1 MKFTVNREKL
11 AKALQKVGSIIGS
24 RSMLPVLSN
33 ILIECRDNT
42 LKLDSTDLEMR
53 ISTEIECVCE
63 SEGCTTIP
71 AKKLAAL
78 VSRFSADEIS
88 FDIDELNHVK
98 IECGTG
104 RFTLLGLPGE
114 EFPGAVDIKVVKTVK
129 VEESVFKAMLNSITY
144 AVSPDDS
151 RKVLTGILLATGGN
165 MLTMVATDGK
175 RLALNERTVESVS
188 GDDGECI
195 VPLKAANEV
204 RRTLEGGDFVEIQIG
219 EKQCRFI
226 GQNYTLTT
234 KLIDGNYP
242 NFRQVIPTEFKR
254 VVEVPAEPLL
264 QKIEM
269 VSQVLSD
276 TSSHVVLSFANNNLA
291 ISGSSSEIGEGSD
304 SMSIEYDMEPIDV
317 SFNPGFLADPL
328 KVVGIP
334 TVTVK
339 MNDPFNQVAI
349 EGANG
354 FIYVIMPIRKK

>member
-11 AKALQKVGSIIGS
+11 SKALQKVSSIIGS

-42 LKLDSTDLEMR
+42 LRLDSTDLEMR
-53 ISTEIECVCE
+53 ISTSIECVAE
-63 SEGCTTIP
+63 SEGATTIP

-78 VSRFSADEIS
+78 VSRFSADEVS
-88 FDIDELNHVK
+88 FEIDENNHIK
-98 IECGTG
+98 MECGTG
-104 RFTLLGLPGE
+104 RFTLLGLSAD
-114 EFPGAVDIKVVKTVK
+114 EFPGAIDIEVKKTVK
-129 VEESVFKAMLNSITY
+129 VEEGTFKTMLNSITY

-151 RKVLTGILLATGGN
+151 RKVLTGILMSTQGN
-165 MLTMVATDGK
+165 ILTMVATDGK
-175 RLALNERTVESVS
+175 RLALNERTVEAVE

-195 VPLKAANEV
+195 IPLKAANEA
-204 RRTLEGGDFVEIQIG
+204 RRMIEGGDFVEIQIG
-219 EKQCRFI
+219 EKMCRFI
-226 GQNYTLTT
+226 GKNYTLTT

-269 VSQVLSD
+269 VSQVLSE
-276 TSSHVVLSFANNNLA
+276 SSSYVVLSFADNNLT
-291 ISGSSSEIGEGSD
+291 IKGSSSEVGEGSD
-304 SMSIEYDMEPIDV
+304 SMSIEYEFEPIEV

-334 TVTVK
+334 SVTVK

-349 EGANG
+349 EGSNG

>member
-1 MKFTVNREKL
+1 E
-11 AKALQKVGSIIGS
+11 
-24 RSMLPVLSN
+24 
-33 ILIECRDNT
+33 
-42 LKLDSTDLEMR
+42 
-53 ISTEIECVCE
+53 E
-63 SEGCTTIP
+63 SGATTIP
-71 AKKLAAL
+71 AKKFAAL
-78 VSRFSADEIS
+78 VSRFSADEVS
-88 FDIDELNHVK
+88 LDIDENNHIK

-104 RFTLLGLPGE
+104 RFTLLGLPAD
-114 EFPGAVDIKVVKTVK
+114 EFPGAVDISVKKTIR
-129 VEESVFKAMLNSITY
+129 VEETVFKAMLNSITY

-151 RKVLTGILLATGGN
+151 RKVLTGILLATQGN

-175 RLALNERTVESVS
+175 RLALNERTVEAID

-195 VPLKAANEV
+195 VPLKAANEA
-204 RRTLEGGDFVEIQIG
+204 RRMIDGGDFVEIQIG

-226 GQNYTLTT
+226 GQNYTLTS

-254 VVEVPAEPLL
+254 VVEVPTEPLL

-269 VSQVLSD
+269 VSQVLSE
-276 TSSHVVLSFANNNLA
+276 SSSYVVLSFADNNLT
-291 ISGSSSEIGEGSD
+291 IKGSSSEIGEGSD
-304 SMSIEYDMEPIDV
+304 SVSIEYALDPIDV

-334 TVTVK
+334 AVTLK

>member
-1 MKFTVNREKL
+1 MKFTVKREKL

-42 LKLDSTDLEMR
+42 LRLDSTDLEMR
-53 ISTEIECVCE
+53 ISTSIECE
-63 SEGCTTIP
+63 SESNGITTVP

-78 VSRFSADEIS
+78 VSRFTSEDVL
-88 FDIDELNHVK
+88 FDIDENNHIR

-114 EFPGAVDIKVVKTVK
+114 EFPGAVEINVQKTIK

-151 RKVLTGILLATGGN
+151 RKVLTGILMSTQGN

-175 RLALNERTVESVS
+175 RLALNERTVESIN
-188 GDDGECI
+188 GEDGECI
-195 VPLKAANEV
+195 VPLKAANEA
-204 RRTLEGGDFVEIQIG
+204 RRTIDGGDFVEIQIG

-226 GQNYTLTT
+226 GQNYTLTS

-242 NFRQVIPTEFKR
+242 NFRQVIPSEFKR
-254 VVEVPAEPLL
+254 VVEVPTEPLL

-276 TSSHVVLSFANNNLA
+276 SSSYVVLSFADNTLT
-291 ISGSSSEIGEGSD
+291 IKGSSSEVGEGSD
-304 SMSIEYDMEPIDV
+304 SMAVEFAFEPIDV
-317 SFNPGFLADPL
+317 SFNPGFLSDPL

-334 TVTVK
+334 AVTLK

-349 EGANG
+349 EGGNG

>member
-11 AKALQKVGSIIGS
+11 AKALQKVSSIIGS

-33 ILIECRDNT
+33 ILVECRDNK

-53 ISTEIECVCE
+53 ISTSIECIAEV
-63 SEGCTTIP
+63 EGATTIP

-78 VSRFSADEIS
+78 VSRFTADEVS
-88 FDIDELNHVK
+88 FDINDNNHIK

-104 RFTLLGLPGE
+104 RFTLLGLPAE
-114 EFPGAVDIKVVKTVK
+114 EFPGTIDINVIKNVKID
-129 VEESVFKAMLNSITY
+129 EAVFKTMLNSITY

-151 RKVLTGILLATGGN
+151 RKVLTGILMATQGN
-165 MLTMVATDGK
+165 ILTMVATDGK
-175 RLALNERTVESVS
+175 RLALNERAVEAVN
-188 GDDGECI
+188 GNDGECI
-195 VPLKAANEV
+195 VPLKAANEA
-204 RRTLEGGDFVEIQIG
+204 RRTLDGGDFVEIQIG

-226 GQNYTLTT
+226 GQNFTLTT

-242 NFRQVIPTEFKR
+242 NFRQVIPAEFKR
-254 VVEVPAEPLL
+254 VVEIPTEPLL

-269 VSQVLSD
+269 VSQVLSE
-276 TSSHVVLSFANNNLA
+276 SSSYVVLSFADNTLT
-291 ISGSSSEIGEGSD
+291 IKGSSSEVGEGSD
-304 SMSIEYDMEPIDV
+304 SMSIEYELEPIDV

-334 TVTVK
+334 SVTLK